1 VERIDGRD
9 ILLAVEEEKILKGL
23 LARAEDVDDV
33 LRQTAAQEGRNGT
46 ELAAQVL
53 QKAAEE
59 AGVDGADV
67 QLQLAVA
74 LVDEQREEFQ
84 VRAGEV
90 GQAAAR
96 GLLEFPESAQA
107 AQERRHLFP
116 LARDARVVFRQR
128 GGVRQEERGVDFA
141 LGHHLDDPVVLALG
155 GDVDDGARGR
165 LLRRRRHVRLLPLDH
180 EFVLDQ
186 VGEDIPVKSVQSGR
200 VEATIRDVT
209 GRVDPRACKEVQVRG
224 YCHVEF
230 GEELRRLLAD
240 VVRVDMQ
247 LDSWVHRPNLRLCS
261 LRSLDQKTCQLKF
274 QALQI
279 GLPNKSSIHSGPH
292 GPGI

>member
-1 VERIDGRD
+1 MERVDGRD
-9 ILLAVEEEKILKGL
+9 ILLAVEKEKILKGL

-33 LRQTAAQEGRNGT
+33 LCQTATQESRNGT

-96 GLLEFPESAQA
+96 GLLEFPESTQA
-107 AQERRHLFP
+107 AQERCHLFP
-116 LARDARVVFRQR
+116 LARDARVVFGQR

-141 LGHHLDDPVVLALG
+141 LGHHLDNTVILALSCNI
-155 GDVDDGARGR
+155 DDSSRGR
-165 LLRRRRHVRLLPLDH
+165 LLRRRRHVRLLPFDH
-180 EFVLDQ
+180 EFVFDQ
-186 VGEDIPVKSVQSGR
+186 VSEDIPVESVQSGR
-200 VEATIRDVT
+200 VEATIRNVT
-209 GRVDPRACKEVQVRG
+209 GRVDPRACKEV
-224 YCHVEF
+224 
-230 GEELRRLLAD
+230 
-240 VVRVDMQ
+240 
-247 LDSWVHRPNLRLCS
+247 
-261 LRSLDQKTCQLKF
+261 
-274 QALQI
+274 
-279 GLPNKSSIHSGPH
+279 
-292 GPGI
+292 